1 MHGLS
6 RIRRGLACVAA
17 LCCAVPLLA
26 AAAEVAPLPVR
37 EVAPGV
43 YVHFGAQEEFG
54 PANGGDIANIG
65 FIVGER
71 CVAVVDTGGSLDVGR
86 RLRAAIERA
95 TRVPV
100 CYVIDTHMHQD
111 HVLGNAAFAGGA
123 KPPQFV
129 AHAKFAAA
137 LAARERFY
145 LQALQRDFG
154 TPMSHEQIVYPTQT
168 VATTLDLDLGARSI
182 TLRAWPTSHT
192 DNDLTVYDATT
203 KSLFLSDLLFV
214 ARLPVLD
221 GSLRGWL
228 RSMAALRSMAVA
240 VAIPGHGP
248 SSRDWPA
255 ALDAQQAYLQALLDE
270 TRRAIKSKMTI
281 QQAVSTVAAG
291 AAEGWLLADQAHRR
305 NVTAAYAELEWED

>member
-17 LCCAVPLLA
+17 LCCAVPLFA

-71 CVAVVDTGGSLDVGR
+71 CVAVVDTGGSLELGR
-86 RLRAAIERA
+86 RLRAAIERS
-95 TRVPV
+95 TRLPV

>member
-1 MHGLS
+1 VSHGVS
-6 RIRRGLACVAA
+6 RIRLALVWLAGWCCTAPLFAA
-17 LCCAVPLLA
+17 DAT
-26 AAAEVAPLPVR
+26 PLPVQ
-37 EVAPGV
+37 EVAPGI

-71 CVAVVDTGGSLDVGR
+71 CVAVIDTGGSLDLGR
-86 RLRAAIERA
+86 RLRAAIER
-95 TRVPV
+95 TTQVPV

-111 HVLGNAAFAGGA
+111 HVLGNAAFAGGP
-123 KPPQFV
+123 KPPQFI

-154 TPMSHEQIVYPTQT
+154 TPMSHEQLVYPTQT
-168 VATTLDLDLGARSI
+168 VAGTLELDLGGRSI

-192 DNDLTVYDATT
+192 DNDLTIYDASTRT
-203 KSLFLSDLLFV
+203 LFLSDLLFV
-214 ARLPVLD
+214 GRLPVLD

-228 RSMAALRSMAVA
+228 RTMAALRPMAVA

-248 SSRDWPA
+248 SSSDWPA
-255 ALDAQQAYLQALLDE
+255 ALEPQQAYLQALLGE
-270 TRRAIKSKMTI
+270 TRRAIKNKMTI
-281 QQAVSTVAAG
+281 RQAVSTVAAD
-291 AAEGWLLADQAHRR
+291 ATKGWLLADPTHHR

>member
-1 MHGLS
+1 VSHGVS
-6 RIRRGLACVAA
+6 RIRLGLAWLAGW
-17 LCCAVPLLA
+17 CCAAPLF
-26 AAAEVAPLPVR
+26 AAEMAPLPVQ

-86 RLRAAIERA
+86 RLRAAIERT

-100 CYVIDTHMHQD
+100 CFVIDTHMHQD

-123 KPPQFV
+123 KPPQFI
-129 AHAKFAAA
+129 AHEKFAAA

-154 TPMSHEQIVYPTQT
+154 SAMSHAQIVYPTQT
-168 VATTLDLDLGARSI
+168 VATTLELDLGGRSI

-192 DNDLTVYDATT
+192 DNDLSVYDARTRT
-203 KSLFLSDLLFV
+203 LFLSDLLFV
-214 ARLPVLD
+214 GRLPVLD

-228 RSMAALRSMAVA
+228 RSMAALRPMVVA

-248 SSRDWPA
+248 SSSDWPA
-255 ALDAQQAYLQALLDE
+255 ALDTQQAYLQALLDG
-270 TRRAIKSKMTI
+270 TRRAIKNKMTI
-281 QQAVSTVAAG
+281 QQAVSTVAAS
-291 AAEGWLLADQAHRR
+291 AAEGWLLADQYHRR

>member
-1 MHGLS
+1 MSHRLS
-6 RIRRGLACVAA
+6 RIRRGLAWLVGC
-17 LCCAVPLLA
+17 CCAAPLF
-26 AAAEVAPLPVR
+26 AAEVAPLPVQ

>member
-17 LCCAVPLLA
+17 LCCAVPLFA

-71 CVAVVDTGGSLDVGR
+71 CVAVVDSGSLDVGR

>member
-1 MHGLS
+1 MRGLS
-6 RIRRGLACVAA
+6 RLRRGLARLAG
-17 LCCAVPLLA
+17 LCCTVPLFA
-26 AAAEVAPLPVR
+26 VAAEVAPLPVR

-54 PANGGDIANIG
+54 PVNGGDIANIG

-129 AHAKFAAA
+129 AHVKFAAA

-168 VATTLDLDLGARSI
+168 VATTLELDLGARSI

-214 ARLPVLD
+214 GRLPVLD

-228 RSMAALRSMAVA
+228 RSMAALRSVAVA

-255 ALDAQQAYLQALLDE
+255 ALDAQQAYLQALLDG

-281 QQAVSTVAAG
+281 QQAVSTVATG

>member
-17 LCCAVPLLA
+17 LCCAVPLFA

-71 CVAVVDTGGSLDVGR
+71 CVAVVDTGGLDVGR

>member
-1 MHGLS
+1 MSHGLS
-6 RIRRGLACVAA
+6 RIRRGLAWLAGC
-17 LCCAVPLLA
+17 CCAAPLF
-26 AAAEVAPLPVR
+26 AAEVAPLPVQ

-71 CVAVVDTGGSLDVGR
+71 CVAVVDTGGSLDLGR
-86 RLRAAIERA
+86 RLRAAIERS
-95 TRVPV
+95 TRLPV

-123 KPPQFV
+123 KPPQFI
-129 AHAKFAAA
+129 AHEKFAAA

-154 TPMSHEQIVYPTQT
+154 TSMSHEQIVYPTQT
-168 VATTLDLDLGARSI
+168 VATTLDLDLGGRSI
-182 TLRAWPTSHT
+182 TLQAWPTSHT
-192 DNDLTVYDATT
+192 DNDLTVYDARTRT
-203 KSLFLSDLLFV
+203 LFLSDLLFV
-214 ARLPVLD
+214 GRLPVLD

-228 RSMAALRSMAVA
+228 RSMAALRPMAVA
-240 VAIPGHGP
+240 VAIPGHGLEQRLAGGAGRQAATCNAARRDTRARSRTK
-248 SSRDWPA
+248 SS
-255 ALDAQQAYLQALLDE
+255 
-270 TRRAIKSKMTI
+270 I
-281 QQAVSTVAAG
+281 QEAVSTVAAVG
-291 AAEGWLLADQAHRR
+291 RRLAARRPDHRR